1 MAKTAKKGYASGY
14 ELYLGEAIPD
24 FTNMA
29 FLVGV
34 REGDLHGGPVRRH
47 LTSCYR
53 PATVFDADG
62 TLVFKGNALSDDL
75 YVVPECEYRFLQGN
89 GSERWKSGSKNEF
102 KAQVESFPETSEPKV
117 RPKTQDT
124 RKMTAESPSAPQN
137 DSSGTNK
144 ARRRESVTPK
154 TPKRARSTKKTTQ
167 KPKVSRPRRRSC
179 VMKPPKGDY
188 ERAMLMIGYRNA
200 CAAN

>member
-53 PATVFDADG
+53 PAHVFEVNG
-62 TLVFKGNALSDDL
+62 TLVFKGNALSDEL
-75 YVVPECEYRFLQGN
+75 YVVPECEYRFLQGE
-89 GSERWKSGSKNEF
+89 GSERWRNGSKNEPE
-102 KAQVESFPETSEPKV
+102 QRIESVPETSEPKV
-117 RPKTQDT
+117 RPNTQDT

-137 DSSGTNK
+137 DSSGTNQT
-144 ARRRESVTPK
+144 RRRESVAPK
-154 TPKRARSTKKTTQ
+154 APKMAMGTKKTTQ

-179 VMKPPKGDY
+179 VMGRPGGDL
-188 ERAMLMIGYRNA
+188 ERAMLMIGYWNA